1 MGEKRPR
8 SNSNSELS
16 SETKV
21 PMPLPTVP
29 PTFLN
34 WLLVEELIDG
44 LLDSNKEVDPLFHR
58 RQRPPELPDTTA
70 YERVLNDLCE
80 AKLDWEVPLSKH
92 FFELYKGRCYYV
104 NENLWLWLNEKTFAW
119 EELPCSN
126 AKDCASKYGVNDFR
140 IKGLTG
146 VDG

>member
-8 SNSNSELS
+8 SNSNSEPS
-16 SETKV
+16 SDDEETNAPV
-21 PMPLPTVP
+21 PLPTVP

-34 WLLVEELIDG
+34 WLLVEDLITG

-80 AKLDWEVPLSKH
+80 AKLDWEV
-92 FFELYKGRCYYV
+92 
-104 NENLWLWLNEKTFAW
+104 
-119 EELPCSN
+119 
-126 AKDCASKYGVNDFR
+126 
-140 IKGLTG
+140 
-146 VDG
+146 